1 MWSVL
6 ERARSTRRSFAA
18 RLVLPFA
25 TMVLALLFLSHH
37 GVVVEE
43 AMTEPG
49 PTVHATASSGGG
61 SSGHAFGG
69 MEAEHG
75 DYANATH
82 SDCVPSNTGCLNA
95 KTELGLPAPLSVGG
109 VLLRPVPLQP
119 PPLLAHSPP
128 PQPPQ
133 LSELSILRI

>member
-1 MWSVL
+1 M
-6 ERARSTRRSFAA
+6 
-18 RLVLPFA
+18 
-25 TMVLALLFLSHH
+25 MLALFFLGHH
-37 GVVVEE
+37 GVVVWETVT
-43 AMTEPG
+43 APA
-49 PTVHATASSGGG
+49 PTVHVTASSGGEH
-61 SSGHAFGG
+61 SEHAFGG

-95 KTELGLPAPLSVGG
+95 KTELALPAPLPVGG
-109 VLLRPVPLQP
+109 VLLRPVPLQS